1 MGATKK
7 VPEYDFL
14 ITTDITTVTGD
25 DVMPSCEEIR
35 KARGK

>member
-14 ITTDITTVTGD
+14 ICSDITTLTGD
-25 DVMPSCEEIR
+25 EVMPSCGEIK
-35 KARGK
+35 KARGR